1 MQNLPTVPI
10 DWASVNWLYVAIL
23 AAFVFF
29 STLIGTLL
37 ALKRAFPGA
46 VLSAL
51 LFSAAFVFWTY
62 YPHGLPLP
70 TSVAAQ
76 KAPAMPA
83 IPAAPPAPAATAA
96 PSAPVTPA
104 NPVTPLS
111 PPPSSPPGNSQ

>member
-1 MQNLPTVPI
+1 MPNMPTVPI
-10 DWASVNWLYVAIL
+10 DWATVNWLYVAIL
-23 AAFVFF
+23 AVFVFF

-70 TSVAAQ
+70 ISVTAQ
-76 KAPAMPA
+76 KAPLA
-83 IPAAPPAPAATAA
+83 PAAPAA
-96 PSAPVTPA
+96 PSASVTPA

-111 PPPSSPPGNSQ
+111 PPPASQPGNSQ